1 MPVQIVM
8 PSLAAGTT
16 TAVLRRWL
24 KAEGEPVNQG
34 EVIAEVETDKATME
48 MEAEETGVLGR
59 ILVPS
64 GSEAVAVNTPI
75 AILLQE
81 GELPDTESSEDTTSP
96 AAPTILSEAELP
108 DTESSE
114 DAASP
119 AAFSAVAEAS
129 LAEASA
135 RVPPAAPRQRRL
147 FASPLARRLARRYG
161 VRLADVRGSGPNG
174 RIVRLDIER
183 AREKTPAPEQPAPA
197 ERTARGVQPPAMETT
212 LPTTARDAPA
222 TARPTPEPMPWQ
234 AYKALPNS
242 SMRKTIARRL
252 VEAKQ
257 TVPHFYLTRHVEL
270 DELLSVKQ
278 QLTARA
284 DGAYRLSINVFV
296 VKAVALA
303 LRRVP
308 AANSMWTEEAIL
320 VFEDVDVSVAVA
332 TDAGLITPVIRGADG
347 KGLGAISEEVKELA
361 AKAREGKLK
370 PEEYLGGG
378 FTVSNLGMYGVDQ
391 FTAIVN
397 PPQSCILAIGA
408 GERRPVVRGG
418 AVQIRTLAACTLS
431 IDHRS
436 VDGAV
441 GAQFLTAFRT
451 LIEDP
456 LQLML

>member
-16 TAVLRRWL
+16 TAALRRWL
-24 KAEGEPVNQG
+24 KAEGEPVNKG

-59 ILVPS
+59 ILVRS

-81 GELPDTESSEDTTSP
+81 GELPDTESSEDAASP
-96 AAPTILSEAELP
+96 AAPTILREAELP

-119 AAFSAVAEAS
+119 TASSTVAGVS
-129 LAEASA
+129 LVEASA
-135 RVPPAAPRQRRL
+135 PVPPAVPRQRRV
-147 FASPLARRLARRYG
+147 FASPLARRLARHYG
-161 VRLADVRGSGPNG
+161 VRLADLPGSGPNG
-174 RIVRLDIER
+174 RIVRLDVER
-183 AREKTPAPEQPAPA
+183 AREKTPFPEQPVPAQQTAP
-197 ERTARGVQPPAMETT
+197 RVQPPTGTT
-212 LPTTARDAPA
+212 LPTSPREAPA
-222 TARPTPEPMPWQ
+222 TAPPTPQPMPWQ
-234 AYKALPNS
+234 AYRSVANS

-257 TVPHFYLTRHVEL
+257 TVPHFYLTRNVEL

-278 QLTARA
+278 HLNARA
-284 DGAYRLSINVFV
+284 DGAYRLSVNDFV

-308 AANSMWTEEAIL
+308 AANSMWTEEATL

-347 KGLGAISEEVKELA
+347 KGVGAISKEVKELA
-361 AKAREGKLK
+361 ARAREGKLK
-370 PEEYLGGG
+370 PEEYQGGG
-378 FTVSNLGMYGVDQ
+378 FTVSNLGMYGIEQ

-397 PPQSCILAIGA
+397 PPQSCILAAGA
-408 GERRPVVRGG
+408 GERRPVVREG
-418 AVQIRTLAACTLS
+418 AVQVRTLVTCTLS

-456 LQLML
+456 LQLTL